1 LNTTSAD
8 ASSANENHFIKVFII
23 VLAALT
29 AFTIFCVMVARLLA
43 PMPDPNEDSLLRA
56 ALLDRISPVGSV
68 NTSADDIQ
76 AVAVVA
82 AAPSAPRS
90 GEEVVNSVCA
100 ACHNAGIAGAPK
112 SDDDAAWAQRREL
125 GLDALVASVVNG
137 KGAMPA
143 RGGAANITDDE
154 IRAAVI
160 HMAGFEAEEPA
171 EAATQESAAAETEEA
186 TAEQTEEVAAEST
199 EDATDTTGAVA
210 ATAVAA
216 ASDIMITDR
225 VKGAVDGVCAA
236 CHIAGIGGAPK
247 FGDTAA
253 WEARAEVGLE
263 ALAAVVA
270 AGKGAMPAR
279 GGSDLTDEELIAA
292 VEYMMSK

>member
-1 LNTTSAD
+1 MNTTSAD

-76 AVAVVA
+76 AVALVA
-82 AAPSAPRS
+82 AAPAAPRS

-112 SDDDAAWAQRREL
+112 SDDDAAWAERREL

-171 EAATQESAAAETEEA
+171 EAATEESAAAETEEA
-186 TAEQTEEVAAEST
+186 TEEVTEAAT
-199 EDATDTTGAVA
+199 QGVTDTTGAVA

-216 ASDIMITDR
+216 ASDVMITDR
-225 VKGAVDGVCAA
+225 VKGAVDSVCAA